1 MSDYVPS
8 SAPILEKA
16 PPPLSQIF
24 GAKDFESILLSDVLG
39 AAGASHGGSVTP
51 DPRCP
56 GVRTTM
62 EYINGLRRIAVRDL
76 VQAMLG
82 RDRNYAS
89 QIVRRFSPETWLE
102 LQEFCVEAQFKGV
115 GERMQPMISLEGA
128 FVLMMH
134 LPGARGAEFRRKAA
148 NLLLR
153 VAAGDEALIAAMR
166 AKAKFRDLF
175 SEMAREEVAAAA
187 GAGAPVDDAENLQ
200 LQRRTQLRL
209 EHADAVMKD
218 AAALTTVTDA
228 VRAKAAAD
236 VAAAEAVRVKA
247 AADADAVRAKAA
259 ADAEA
264 VRAKAAADV
273 DALQQVGAADSR
285 IRKQRDEDAMEAHVK
300 RMREADETR
309 LKKLQEADDVNAKD
323 LQQANALIAAKA
335 REEAIKA
342 RGIAREL
349 LLKRAETI
357 AGYYA
362 VLPDTPDRQQ
372 RVDAYV
378 ALLEQQA
385 CWEPPPPPPPPQAP
399 PPQAAREQIPGGA
412 FLLRDFVRD
421 YKLLGGLRG
430 DARAL
435 VLRDAGRNLTEA
447 CIGRGLPV
455 FRMGGE
461 SNHYPMAA
469 AQLAFDI
476 IAALVRAAHG
486 QPDIG
491 GFFFTQ
497 PSQPSPPQ
505 PDDAERAPAGAGAS
519 A

>member
-1 MSDYVPS
+1 MKRPAVWGE
-8 SAPILEKA
+8 LEEHCFY
-16 PPPLSQIF
+16 LQF
-24 GAKDFESILLSDVLG
+24 QGAGEKVQPTFSLRGVFLL
-39 AAGASHGGSVTP
+39 
-51 DPRCP
+51 
-56 GVRTTM
+56 
-62 EYINGLRRIAVRDL
+62 I
-76 VQAMLG
+76 
-82 RDRNYAS
+82 
-89 QIVRRFSPETWLE
+89 
-102 LQEFCVEAQFKGV
+102 
-115 GERMQPMISLEGA
+115 
-128 FVLMMH
+128 MH
-134 LPGARGAEFRRKAA
+134 LPGTGAARFRA
-148 NLLLR
+148 R
-153 VAAGDEALIAAMR
+153 VAMLLVQLMAKEAPADVDACRGDMKLR
-166 AKAKFRDLF
+166 GLF
-175 SEMAREEVAAAA
+175 ADIAREEVAAAA
-187 GAGAPVDDAENLQ
+187 GAGAPVDDAETLQ

-247 AADADAVRAKAA
+247 AADA
-259 ADAEA
+259 EA

-285 IRKQRDEDAMEAHVK
+285 IRKQRDEDATEAHAK

-309 LKKLQEADDVNAKD
+309 LKKLQEADDVNAKE

-385 CWEPPPPPPPPQAP
+385 CWEPPPPQAPPPQAP
-399 PPQAAREQIPGGA
+399 PPQAPREQIPGGA

>member
-1 MSDYVPS
+1 MSDSVQS
-8 SAPILEKA
+8 SAPFFKT
-16 PPPLSQIF
+16 PPPKE
-24 GAKDFESILLSDVLG
+24 AAYDFDPFSLQDAFDDGVV
-39 AAGASHGGSVTP
+39 AAGEGGVDRDPDSREVRVTKLKIK
-51 DPRCP
+51 
-56 GVRTTM
+56 GF
-62 EYINGLRRIAVRDL
+62 
-76 VQAMLG
+76 
-82 RDRNYAS
+82 
-89 QIVRRFSPETWLE
+89 RRFSARDVARVVGGVSNDDAGKMLRRLKAEVWAE
-102 LQEFCVEAQFKGV
+102 LNKYCVPLQFKGAREKV
-115 GERMQPMISLEGA
+115 QPTLSLQGV
-128 FVLMMH
+128 FIFIMRI
-134 LPGARGAEFRRKAA
+134 PGAGAARF
-148 NLLLR
+148 
-153 VAAGDEALIAAMR
+153 R
-166 AKAKFRDLF
+166 AKVAMMLVRLMANETDDINACRADPNLQGLF
-175 SEMAREEVAAAA
+175 ADIAREEVAAAA

-247 AADADAVRAKAA
+247 AADAEAVRAKAA

-264 VRAKAAADV
+264 VRVKAAADV

-309 LKKLQEADDVNAKD
+309 LKKLQEADDVNAKE

-385 CWEPPPPPPPPQAP
+385 YWEAP
-399 PPQAAREQIPGGA
+399 PPQAAPPPPPREQIPGGA

>member
-8 SAPILEKA
+8 SAPILEKT
-16 PPPLSQIF
+16 PPPLPQIL

-39 AAGASHGGSVTP
+39 AAGASPGGTVTH
-51 DPRCP
+51 DPRFP

-82 RDRNYAS
+82 RDRDYAGK
-89 QIVRRFSPETWLE
+89 IVRRFSPDTWLE

-115 GERMQPMISLEGA
+115 GEKMQPMISLEGA

-247 AADADAVRAKAA
+247 AADAEAVRVGAA

-264 VRAKAAADV
+264 VKVKAAADV

-309 LKKLQEADDVNAKD
+309 LKKLQEADDVNAKE

-385 CWEPPPPPPPPQAP
+385 CWEPQQAP
-399 PPQAAREQIPGGA
+399 PPQAPREQIPGGA

-505 PDDAERAPAGAGAS
+505 PDDAERAPAGAGGS

>member
-1 MSDYVPS
+1 MVVNGSNDND
-8 SAPILEKA
+8 AG
-16 PPPLSQIF
+16 QI
-24 GAKDFESILLSDVLG
+24 
-39 AAGASHGGSVTP
+39 
-51 DPRCP
+51 
-56 GVRTTM
+56 
-62 EYINGLRRIAVRDL
+62 LRRLMKRPAVWGEL
-76 VQAMLG
+76 EEHCFYLQFQGAGEKVQPT
-82 RDRNYAS
+82 
-89 QIVRRFSPETWLE
+89 FSLR
-102 LQEFCVEAQFKGV
+102 GV
-115 GERMQPMISLEGA
+115 FLLI
-128 FVLMMH
+128 MH
-134 LPGARGAEFRRKAA
+134 LPGTGAARFRA
-148 NLLLR
+148 R
-153 VAAGDEALIAAMR
+153 VAMLLVQLMAKEAPADVDACRGDMKLR
-166 AKAKFRDLF
+166 GLF
-175 SEMAREEVAAAA
+175 ADIAREEVAAAA

-247 AADADAVRAKAA
+247 AADAEAVRAKAA

-264 VRAKAAADV
+264 VRVKAAADV

-285 IRKQRDEDAMEAHVK
+285 IRKQRDEDAMEAHAK
-300 RMREADETR
+300 RMREADEMHHQ
-309 LKKLQEADDVNAKD
+309 KLQEADDLKAKALQEANEMHRQKLQEADD
-323 LQQANALIAAKA
+323 LKAKALQEANELNVAKA
-335 REEAIKA
+335 RAEAIARQAAQALANDSLRATA
-342 RGIAREL
+342 RGL

-357 AGYYA
+357 AEYYA

-385 CWEPPPPPPPPQAP
+385 CWEAPPPQAAPPPPPPPRA
-399 PPQAAREQIPGGA
+399 QIPEGA
-412 FLLRDFVRD
+412 FLVREFAKEH
-421 YKLLGGLRG
+421 KLLGGLRG
-430 DARAL
+430 EP
-435 VLRDAGRNLTEA
+435 RDKVIRLAGWRLTEYCTNNA
-447 CIGRGLPV
+447 IEV
-455 FRMGGE
+455 FRTGGE
-461 SNHYPMAA
+461 SNHYPPFM

-476 IAALVRAAHG
+476 ITSLVREAHG

-491 GFFFTQ
+491 SFFTQ